1 MSNFH
6 TAKQLKPSQLT
17 NFRTQRFNVTF
28 RARWF
33 GGWTKG
39 GVWWGSFLAEKHNLS
54 DLLKENLESTF
65 KWLKKHKKT
74 LSWKACELIHSKW
87 HFAELFCELPNSS
100 VLHVHVDLWLKAG
113 GLDQFTQAEPSHG
126 KCLIEAGQGAVSAQF
141 VDFVRVNQPMQSLQR
156 HQKKPGLSCFDSQE
170 IWWIFGSEG
179 LELGIRHLSS
189 AFLWWVWLRSMHLKS
204 I

>member
-65 KWLKKHKKT
+65 KWLKKHKKHYLEKPVNWFIQSGT
-74 LSWKACELIHSKW
+74 LQNYFVNFQIPPFCTCTWIFGWKLVALINLPKQNLPMASASSKQDKVR
-87 HFAELFCELPNSS
+87 FLRNLLTLFVWINPCN
-100 VLHVHVDLWLKAG
+100 HCNDTK
-113 GLDQFTQAEPSHG
+113 
-126 KCLIEAGQGAVSAQF
+126 
-141 VDFVRVNQPMQSLQR
+141 
-156 HQKKPGLSCFDSQE
+156 KKPGLSCFDSQE